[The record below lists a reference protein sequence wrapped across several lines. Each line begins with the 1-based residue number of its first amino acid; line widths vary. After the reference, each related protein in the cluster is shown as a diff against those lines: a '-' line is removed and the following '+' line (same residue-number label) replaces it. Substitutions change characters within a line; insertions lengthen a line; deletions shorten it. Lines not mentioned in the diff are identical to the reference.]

1 MYLNTEPIKN
11 WFGFSRRER
20 RATFI
25 LLVIIAAIIGV
36 RYLFPDTMIA
46 IEDFSGTNPPDGKG
60 AVFLKKDSLNKG
72 KAISPVLYSETRFKK
87 TSYTKKSSSQK
98 KISID
103 INSSDSATLVTLPGI
118 GPVLSARII
127 KYRRLL
133 GGFART
139 GQLKE
144 VYGLSPETFEMI
156 KGRVFADSTQVIRI
170 NINSATYKEII
181 RLPYFEKY
189 EVFAILKYRELKGR
203 ITGINDLIE
212 NKLITAEKAR
222 KVGPYLRYDD

>member
-1 MYLNTEPIKN
+1 MYLNSEPIKN

-25 LLVIIAAIIGV
+25 LLVIVVVIISI
-36 RYLFPDTMIA
+36 RYLFPDSMIA
-46 IEDFSGTNPPDGKG
+46 IEDFSGTLSPEEKG
-60 AVFLKKDSLNKG
+60 AAFLRKDSSNRV
-72 KAISPVLYSETRFKK
+72 KAFSTDQFSRTKFKK
-87 TSYTKKSSSQK
+87 TSYIKKSIPQK
-98 KISID
+98 KVSID
-103 INSSDSATLVTLPGI
+103 INSSDSATLIRLPGI

-139 GQLKE
+139 EQLKE
-144 VYGLSPETFEMI
+144 VYGLTPETFEMI
-156 KGRVFADSTQVIRI
+156 KGRVFADSTQITRI

-189 EVFAILKYRELKGR
+189 EVTAILKFRELNGR
-203 ITGINDLIE
+203 IAGINDLTN
-212 NKLITAEKAR
+212 NKLITMQKAI
-222 KVGPYLRYDD
+222 KVRPYLKFE

>member
-25 LLVIIAAIIGV
+25 LLVIVVMIIGV
-36 RYLFPDTMIA
+36 RYVFPDSLIA
-46 IEDFSGTNPPDGKG
+46 IEDLSGTIPPDQKG
-60 AVFLKKDSLNKG
+60 AVFLRKDSTNKG
-72 KAISPVLYSETRFKK
+72 KAFSAGPYSGTKFKK
-87 TSYTKKSSSQK
+87 TSYTRKSSPQK

-103 INSSDSATLVTLPGI
+103 INSSDSASLVTLPGI

-133 GGFART
+133 GGFARIE
-139 GQLKE
+139 QLKE
-144 VYGLSPETFEMI
+144 VYGLPPETFEMI
-156 KGRVFADSTQVIRI
+156 KGRVFADSTQISRI

-181 RLPYFEKY
+181 RFPYFEKY
-189 EVFAILKYRELKGR
+189 EVSAILKYRELKGR
-203 ITGINDLIE
+203 IAEINDLIE
-212 NKLITAEKAR
+212 NKIITPEKAR
-222 KVGPYLRYDD
+222 KVGAYIKYDD